1 MSLCE
6 GVFLKKTL
14 IAAHLR
20 QNCARRPCSVW
31 RPGGHS
37 YSAAGTGNAG
47 MWGFSSNKLLE
58 QREQERTKRL
68 HEQRVRGAKSTIK
81 QKGMNKLPMGV
92 RQKRTEGRSPPHSP
106 DPSRSRPTSA
116 HPAAGRKGA
125 GGGPANRKPKLNTQ
139 AEISGVYGSYHDGE
153 GGADDC
159 PSPHSMD
166 GFARGGGGGQYSEC
180 FSDAGGGSADEL
192 SDEIEDDGQYGN
204 DYYSGSEGEYSG
216 SSDEKD
222 DPGEESILA
231 QSTLEVGL
239 TGLGPNQARPPS
251 GSRLSSANSA
261 QERRAFISAVR
272 GGSAA
277 SQASSAADSNVSADS
292 GLESTN
298 AEKRAFIASVR
309 SASRPSS
316 AATSIDTASP
326 TSALAPPMGF
336 NSWNFY
342 HCNIDENTVKQ
353 VLDAISTNGMKE
365 AGYEYVNIDDCWQVE
380 RFPNGTIQPD
390 PARFPSGMKALADY
404 AHKLGL
410 KFGVYTAR
418 GSKTCQNRPGA
429 YAHELVDAQTY
440 CDWGL
445 DYLKNDNCGGTNWPQ
460 ENTSWIKFQSGFDK
474 CFASTGRY
482 VVKSIEYCRDPA
494 GCADPEGAGCC
505 GDWIADVANLWRTG
519 GDVQNTWSSI
529 MGNIHSQNDMA
540 DVARPGHF
548 NGILQPHACL
558 SVLCTPR
565 VLSDTT
571 CPRRSRYAP
580 NWKRGLDTDRAVHAH
595 DAVVYRRS
603 APARRDR
610 PDPRIKRDTGYSS
623 KPRSDRHRSRSRQG
637 WCHSRQA
644 SHS

>member
-1 MSLCE
+1 
-6 GVFLKKTL
+6 
-14 IAAHLR
+14 
-20 QNCARRPCSVW
+20 
-31 RPGGHS
+31 
-37 YSAAGTGNAG
+37 

-116 HPAAGRKGA
+116 HSAAGRKGA

-139 AEISGVYGSYHDGE
+139 ADIGGVYGSYHDGE

-326 TSALAPPMGF
+326 TSALAPPRPPAPAPAPPPAPLQPALGGAGSATPVQGVGSRARALFFEFWDAQEAQMVTLLSRMGDTVEQAIVR
-336 NSWNFY
+336 NALY
-342 HCNIDENTVKQ
+342 H
-353 VLDAISTNGMKE
+353 
-365 AGYEYVNIDDCWQVE
+365 
-380 RFPNGTIQPD
+380 
-390 PARFPSGMKALADY
+390 LAD
-404 AHKLGL
+404 
-410 KFGVYTAR
+410 
-418 GSKTCQNRPGA
+418 
-429 YAHELVDAQTY
+429 ELDFPVGELQ
-440 CDWGL
+440 
-445 DYLKNDNCGGTNWPQ
+445 
-460 ENTSWIKFQSGFDK
+460 
-474 CFASTGRY
+474 
-482 VVKSIEYCRDPA
+482 V
-494 GCADPEGAGCC
+494 
-505 GDWIADVANLWRTG
+505 RTP
-519 GDVQNTWSSI
+519 
-529 MGNIHSQNDMA
+529 HA
-540 DVARPGHF
+540 FRCARPF
-548 NGILQPHACL
+548 
-558 SVLCTPR
+558 R
-565 VLSDTT
+565 
-571 CPRRSRYAP
+571 
-580 NWKRGLDTDRAVHAH
+580 
-595 DAVVYRRS
+595 
-603 APARRDR
+603 
-610 PDPRIKRDTGYSS
+610 
-623 KPRSDRHRSRSRQG
+623 
-637 WCHSRQA
+637 
-644 SHS
+644 